1 MPENIDT
8 RSAIVKPEV
17 DLSAPK
23 PVVGDHERT
32 DGEHAPVAKQ
42 KITAAQIKESFP
54 AELEDLG
61 ELIAVHLEKSRKYDD
76 KADQHRATAGRY
88 LAQAKDLCDEGGFEA
103 FREKVCPD
111 LGRSRAYELLAI
123 ANNKKSVS
131 ELRASTR
138 ERVARHR
145 ANKTESVTVTDSKT
159 DAATTEDATKSAE
172 ERKALYAAQ
181 KVDDG
186 HNRHHGDSDNRHDG
200 AGAPVEDLN
209 SGADADTGTKVGIVP
224 IANDKTGE
232 PTERP
237 PSWKEWT
244 LEQRRRFVEGVE
256 LEELLDVLPV
266 RLRRGLEGRLI
277 RLHGLQRATDLTK
290 LLKTALKSRSPADQ
304 IAALGRFNEA
314 LAKDKLNFE
323 DVQVRVPK

>member
-1 MPENIDT
+1 MPENLDT

-123 ANNKKSVS
+123 ANNRKSVS

-145 ANKTESVTVTDSKT
+145 ANKTESVTVTDSRT
-159 DAATTEDATKSAE
+159 DAATMEDPATSAE
-172 ERKALYAAQ
+172 ERKAPYAAQ
-181 KVDDG
+181 KADDG
-186 HNRHHGDSDNRHDG
+186 HNCRDSNNRHDG

-209 SGADADTGTKVGIVP
+209 SGVHSDTGTKVGIVS
-224 IANDKTGE
+224 IANDEIGE

-244 LEQRRRFVEGVE
+244 LEQRRRFLEGVE

-266 RLRRGLEGRLI
+266 HLGRGLEERLI
-277 RLHGLQRATDLTK
+277 RLHGLQRATQLTK
-290 LLKTALKSRSPADQ
+290 LLKTALRSRSPAEQ
-304 IAALGRFNEA
+304 IAALGRMNEA

>member
-1 MPENIDT
+1 
-8 RSAIVKPEV
+8 
-17 DLSAPK
+17 
-23 PVVGDHERT
+23 VVGDQERT
-32 DGEHAPVAKQ
+32 DGEYAPVAKQ

-88 LAQAKDLCDEGGFEA
+88 LAQAKDLCDEGGFEV

-159 DAATTEDATKSAE
+159 EAATTEDATKSAE

-200 AGAPVEDLN
+200 AGAPVEGLN
-209 SGADADTGTKVGIVP
+209 SGAHADISTKVGIVP

-232 PTERP
+232 PTCRP
-237 PSWKEWT
+237 PGKSGRSSSVVASSRASSWKSFST
-244 LEQRRRFVEGVE
+244 SSRCTCVG
-256 LEELLDVLPV
+256 
-266 RLRRGLEGRLI
+266 GLEGRLI

-290 LLKTALKSRSPADQ
+290 FLKMALKSRSPAEQ

-314 LAKDKLNFE
+314 LAKDKLNIE